1 MQREIRGDIKREK
14 ERRQRRYR
22 WKDKSLSL
30 PNKEGRS
37 LLSEWKNKG
46 QGKENWRNGDG
57 KGDRQMSRQAGW
69 TGLREIVQGG
79 GSLKRQQSS
88 LFPDASVCWIQLSVQ
103 DVLRE
108 GKRGRTGPNK
118 TEKRELR
125 HQEKE
130 RWWKTGGRGRGQVIE
145 KSKAMEGKIGIKVI
159 SLCHFSKS
167 SKSLLLHFQICP
179 DCIPLLSHHKKP
191 IFFFLPQRSEKLISL
206 SQLPQFKAEIWQF
219 FAKYLHPGLWKIVKK
234 FLIMNRLTQVLL
246 FYAFTS
252 F

>member
-1 MQREIRGDIKREK
+1 MEM
-14 ERRQRRYR
+14 ERVIGRWADRQGERV
-22 WKDKSLSL
+22 WGK
-30 PNKEGRS
+30 
-37 LLSEWKNKG
+37 LLS
-46 QGKENWRNGDG
+46 
-57 KGDRQMSRQAGW
+57 
-69 TGLREIVQGG
+69 VQGG

-145 KSKAMEGKIGIKVI
+145 KSKAMKGKIGIKVI
-159 SLCHFSKS
+159 CLCHFSKS
-167 SKSLLLHFQICP
+167 SKSLLLHFQMCP
-179 DCIPLLSHHKKP
+179 DCIPLLSLQKKKN
-191 IFFFLPQRSEKLISL
+191 FLFATKIREAHFLVPAASVWSRNL
-206 SQLPQFKAEIWQF
+206 AV

-234 FLIMNRLTQVLL
+234 FLILNRLTQRLL

>member
-1 MQREIRGDIKREK
+1 MEM
-14 ERRQRRYR
+14 ERVIGRWADRQGERV
-22 WKDKSLSL
+22 WGK
-30 PNKEGRS
+30 
-37 LLSEWKNKG
+37 LLS
-46 QGKENWRNGDG
+46 
-57 KGDRQMSRQAGW
+57 
-69 TGLREIVQGG
+69 VQGG

-145 KSKAMEGKIGIKVI
+145 KSKAMKGKIGIKVI
-159 SLCHFSKS
+159 CLCHFSKS
-167 SKSLLLHFQICP
+167 SKSLLLHFQMCP

-191 IFFFLPQRSEKLISL
+191 NFICHKDQRSSFPCPSCLSLKQKFGSFCQISV
-206 SQLPQFKAEIWQF
+206 SRVVE
-219 FAKYLHPGLWKIVKK
+219 
-234 FLIMNRLTQVLL
+234 N
-246 FYAFTS
+246 S
-252 F
+252 

>member
-1 MQREIRGDIKREK
+1 MEM
-14 ERRQRRYR
+14 ERVIGRWADRQGERV
-22 WKDKSLSL
+22 WGK
-30 PNKEGRS
+30 
-37 LLSEWKNKG
+37 LLS
-46 QGKENWRNGDG
+46 
-57 KGDRQMSRQAGW
+57 
-69 TGLREIVQGG
+69 VQGG

-108 GKRGRTGPNK
+108 GKGGRTGPNK

-145 KSKAMEGKIGIKVI
+145 KSKAMKGKIGIKVI
-159 SLCHFSKS
+159 CLCHFSKS
-167 SKSLLLHFQICP
+167 SKSLLLHFQMCP
-179 DCIPLLSHHKKP
+179 DCIPLLSLQKKKQ
-191 IFFFLPQRSEKLISL
+191 FYLPERSEKLISL
-206 SQLPQFKAEIWQF
+206 SQLPQFKSRNLAV

-234 FLIMNRLTQVLL
+234 FLILNRLTQRLL